1 MLDERSASAMPPS
14 GTRNLLAA
22 FLLPFFTLAASAATL
37 NVRGFGAKADGRTA
51 DRDAINKAIE
61 AAAAANGGTV
71 YFPAGTYLTGS
82 IHLRSNVALQFEPG
96 TVILASGDLA
106 AYDEAEPNSST
117 KFQDFGHSHWHNSL
131 FWGENLSNVVIA
143 GKGLINGKA
152 LTREARRTGGNK
164 AIALKRCRNITI
176 RDVSILSGGHFG
188 ILATGVDNLTVDN
201 VAIDTNRDGI
211 DIDGCHNVRL
221 SNLNVNSPNDDAIV
235 LKASHALGFR
245 RATDAVTIT
254 NSFVSGYD
262 MGTLLDGTYGRQ
274 LKKAPDRDGPTGRLK
289 IGTESEGD
297 FRKITVSNIV
307 FEHSRGLALESVD
320 GAHIEDVTITNIA
333 MRDVSNSPI
342 FIRLGSRMRAPQGT
356 PPGSIRRV
364 LISNLTASDAD
375 ARYASIISGTPGN
388 DVEDI
393 ALENIRLQ
401 YRGGLTLE
409 QAADQPADLVNTF
422 FFRSSGGV
430 PKRQPYH
437 VPERE
442 KEYPE
447 PSMFGLLPA
456 YGLYIRHAKGIDV
469 RNLSV
474 SYTKEDS
481 RPAFVLQN
489 AEDIRFDDLKWQKP
503 KGAPSLVMRN
513 VQNITGTRCPPLPDF
528 KIEGLADRVL
538 Q

>member
-1 MLDERSASAMPPS
+1 MALPGCEKLVAI
-14 GTRNLLAA
+14 
-22 FLLPFFTLAASAATL
+22 FLLPCLALAASGATL
-37 NVRGFGAKADGRTA
+37 NVREFGAKADGRTA
-51 DRDAINKAIE
+51 DRDSINKAIE
-61 AAAAANGGTV
+61 AAAAARGGTV

-82 IHLRSNVALQFEPG
+82 IHLRSNVAVQFEPG
-96 TVILASGDLA
+96 AVILASEDPA

-131 FWGENLSNVVIA
+131 FWGENLSNVLIA

-152 LTREARRTGGNK
+152 LTREARTTGGNK
-164 AIALKRCRNITI
+164 AIALKLCRNVTI
-176 RDVSILSGGHFG
+176 RDISILSAGHFG
-188 ILATGVDNLTVDN
+188 VLATGVDNLTIN
-201 VAIDTNRDGI
+201 NLTIDTNRDGI

-221 SNLNVNSPNDDAIV
+221 SNLSVNSPNDDAIV
-235 LKASHALGFR
+235 LKATHALGFR
-245 RATDAVTIT
+245 RATEAVTII

-262 MGTLLDGTYGRQ
+262 MGTLLDGTYGRE
-274 LKKAPDRDGPTGRLK
+274 LKKAPDRDGPTGRVK

-297 FRKITVSNIV
+297 FRNITISNIV

-320 GAHIEDVTITNIA
+320 GAHIEDVAISNIT

-342 FIRLGSRMRAPQGT
+342 FIRLGSRMRAPEGT

-364 LISNLTASDAD
+364 IVSNLTASDAD
-375 ARYASIISGTPGN
+375 ARYASIISGIPGN

-393 ALENIRLQ
+393 TLENIRLQ

-430 PKRQPYH
+430 PKRQPYE

-456 YGLYIRHAKGIDV
+456 YGLYIRHAKGVDV

-474 SYTKEDS
+474 SYSKEDS
-481 RPAFVLQN
+481 RPAFVVEN
-489 AEDIRFDDLKWQKP
+489 AQDVRFDDVKWQKP
-503 KGAPSLVMRN
+503 NGAPSFVMRKVEN
-513 VQNITGTRCPPLPDF
+513 VTGTNCPPVPDF
-528 KIEGLADRVL
+528 KIESLADRVL

>member
-1 MLDERSASAMPPS
+1 MPLP
-14 GTRNLLAA
+14 GCEKLVGA
-22 FLLPFFTLAASAATL
+22 FLLLHLAVAASGATL
-37 NVRGFGAKADGRTA
+37 NVREFGAKADGRTA
-51 DRDAINKAIE
+51 DRDSINKAIE
-61 AAAAANGGTV
+61 AAAAAHGGTV
-71 YFPAGTYLTGS
+71 YFPAGTYVTGS
-82 IHLRSNVALQFEPG
+82 IHLRSNVSLQFESG
-96 TVILASGDLA
+96 AVILASEDPA

-152 LTREARRTGGNK
+152 LTREARTTGGNK
-164 AIALKRCRNITI
+164 AIALKLCRNVTI
-176 RDVSILSGGHFG
+176 RDISILSGGHFG

-201 VAIDTNRDGI
+201 LTVDTNRDGI

-221 SNLNVNSPNDDAIV
+221 SNLSVNSPNDDAIV
-235 LKASHALGFR
+235 LKATHALGFR
-245 RATDAVTIT
+245 RATEAVTIT

-262 MGTLLDGTYGRQ
+262 MGTLLDGTYGRE
-274 LKKAPDRDGPTGRLK
+274 LKKAPDRDGPTGRVK

-297 FRKITVSNIV
+297 FRNITISNIG

-320 GAHIEDVTITNIA
+320 GAHIEDVAISNIT

-342 FIRLGSRMRAPQGT
+342 FIRLGSRMRAPEGT

-364 LISNLTASDAD
+364 IISNLSASDAD
-375 ARYASIISGTPGN
+375 PRYASIISGIPGN

-393 ALENIRLQ
+393 TLENIRLQ

-409 QAADQPADLVNTF
+409 QAADQPSDLVNTF
-422 FFRSSGGV
+422 FFRGSGGV
-430 PKRQPYH
+430 PKRQPYE

-456 YGLYIRHAKGIDV
+456 YGLYIRHAKGVDV

-474 SYTKEDS
+474 SYAKEDS
-481 RPAFVLQN
+481 RPAFVVEN
-489 AEDIRFDDLKWQKP
+489 AQDVRFDDVKWQKP
-503 KGAPSLVMRN
+503 NGAPSFVMRR
-513 VQNITGTRCPPLPDF
+513 VENIMGMRCPPLPNF
-528 KIEGLADRVL
+528 EIERLADRVL